1 MLLPITTQASPASE
15 ATNALGSE
23 LLTEALPPNTN
34 ALISPYSIQSA
45 LVMAY
50 AGAAGVTKEQ
60 MAASLFYP
68 PAGTLESFAALRPTM
83 AALGGED
90 SPITLTIADRLFGQV
105 GYPFLSDYLSLLNEK
120 FAAPLELADFIKSP
134 RSAEK
139 RINAWVEEQT
149 RDRIKNLIP
158 GGALTED
165 TRLVLVN
172 AIYLKAPWAMSFSKS
187 ATADMSFQLTD
198 GTRVNTPAMNQT
210 ETLGYLR
217 GDGYV
222 AVALPYKNPDLQFVV
237 LLPDKDLK
245 SLEEKIT
252 ASFLAGLTDLPKE
265 RVALT
270 LPKFKLEPPLL
281 SLSKALIKLGMP
293 SAFNEPRGSA
303 DFSGIAPRQPN
314 DYLYISEVFHKTFIE
329 IDEDGTEAAAATA
342 VVMMRALSMPA
353 DPFKVL
359 IDRPFLFAIQHRPS
373 GTCLFLGRVVDPSK
387 P

>member
-60 MAASLFYP
+60 MAATLFYP

-187 ATADMSFQLTD
+187 ATADMPFQLTD
-198 GTRVNTPAMNQT
+198 GTRVDTPAMNQT

-237 LLPDKDLK
+237 LLPEKDLK

-252 ASFLAGLTDLPKE
+252 ATFLAGLTDLPKE

>member
-60 MAASLFYP
+60 MAATLFYP
-68 PAGTLESFAALRPTM
+68 PAGTLESFAAMRPTM